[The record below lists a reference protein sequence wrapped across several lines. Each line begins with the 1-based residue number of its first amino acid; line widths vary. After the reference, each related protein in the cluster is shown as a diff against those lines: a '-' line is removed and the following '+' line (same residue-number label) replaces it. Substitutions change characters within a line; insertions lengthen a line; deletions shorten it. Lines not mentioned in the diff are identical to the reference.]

1 MTLELYDIIKLEV
14 IIVDVNEI
22 MIRVNE
28 WIKEILQDNYVGVYF
43 HGSLRLGS
51 FNPNRSDLDFIIV
64 VKNKLSSEVKEQI
77 WDKMLENEKLFPKKG
92 FEFSVVLEENC
103 KNIKHPIA
111 YELHGSE
118 AWIDRYKKDKSLVI
132 NDDYKVDSDL
142 ASHFNVI
149 NVPNDSMDFG
159 KPSKE
164 VFEKV
169 PKEIVI
175 DSNYGD
181 TLECVDEIINNPVYC
196 VLNLC
201 RFYALIKEDL
211 TLSKYDGGRWALEN
225 MGSNYN
231 DIIKTA
237 MNDYMNES
245 NSVYDNDKLKAFA
258 EEAIGYINDVLVK

>member
-1 MTLELYDIIKLEV
+1 MKINEV
-14 IIVDVNEI
+14 
-22 MIRVNE
+22 MIQVNE
-28 WIKEILQDNYVGVYF
+28 WIKEILKDNYVGVYF

-51 FNPNRSDLDFIIV
+51 FNPNKSDLDFIIV
-64 VKNKLSSEVKEQI
+64 VKEKLSSEVKEQI
-77 WDKMLENEKLFPKKG
+77 WDKMLENEKIFPKKG

-103 KNIKHPIA
+103 RNIKHPIP

-118 AWIDRYKKDKSLVI
+118 AWIDRYRKDKTLVI

-164 VFEKV
+164 VFDKV
-169 PKEIVI
+169 PKEYII

-181 TLECVDEIINNPVYC
+181 TLECVDEITNNPVYC
-196 VLNLC
+196 ILNLC

-211 TLSKYDGGRWALEN
+211 TLSKYDGGKWALEN
-225 MGSNYN
+225 MRSRYN
-231 DIIKTA
+231 DVIEKA
-237 MNDYMNES
+237 MEDYLSDTKNT
-245 NSVYDNDKLKAFA
+245 YDNEELKEFAKESINKINEELDK
-258 EEAIGYINDVLVK
+258 

>member
-1 MTLELYDIIKLEV
+1 MEINELMFQI
-14 IIVDVNEI
+14 
-22 MIRVNE
+22 NE
-28 WIKEILQDNYVGVYF
+28 WCKEILKDNYVGVYF

-51 FNPNRSDLDFIIV
+51 FNPNKSDLDFIIV
-64 VKNKLSSEVKEQI
+64 VKEKLSAEVKEQI
-77 WDKMLENEKLFPKKG
+77 WDKMLENEKIFPKKG

-103 KNIKHPIA
+103 RNIKHPIP

-132 NDDYKVDSDL
+132 NDDYKVDPDL

-164 VFEKV
+164 VFDKV
-169 PKEIVI
+169 PKEYII

-181 TLECVDEIINNPVYC
+181 TLECVDEITNNPIYC

-201 RFYALIKEDL
+201 RFYALIKDDL
-211 TLSKYDGGRWALEN
+211 TLSKYAGGKWALKN
-225 MGSNYN
+225 MHSSCN
-231 DIIKTA
+231 DVIKKA
-237 MNDYMNES
+237 MEDYLSDTKNT
-245 NSVYDNDKLKAFA
+245 YDNEELKEFAKESINKINEELDK
-258 EEAIGYINDVLVK
+258 

>member
-1 MTLELYDIIKLEV
+1 MIQ
-14 IIVDVNEI
+14 VNK
-22 MIRVNE
+22 
-28 WIKEILQDNYVGVYF
+28 WIKEILKDNYVGVYF

-51 FNPNRSDLDFIIV
+51 FNPNKSDLDFIIV
-64 VKNKLSSEVKEQI
+64 VKNKLSSEIKEQI

-92 FEFSVVLEENC
+92 FEFSVVLEDNC
-103 KNIKHPIA
+103 RNIKHPIP

-118 AWIDRYKKDKSLVI
+118 AWIDRYKTDKSLVI

-164 VFEKV
+164 VFAKV
-169 PKEIVI
+169 PKEYII

-181 TLECVDEIINNPVYC
+181 TLECVTEITNNPVYC
-196 VLNLC
+196 ILNLC

-211 TLSKYDGGRWALEN
+211 TLSKYDGGKWALEN
-225 MGSNYN
+225 MGSSYN
-231 DIIKTA
+231 EVIKKA
-237 MNDYMNES
+237 MDDYLSDAKNT
-245 NSVYDNDKLKAFA
+245 YDNDELREFA
-258 EEAIGYINDVLVK
+258 KEAIEKINNCLSKNKVIAK